1 MSEDNK
7 WSKPASPP
15 PPLFLGEKERNLVK
29 QVNDEIIER
38 VMYRRH
44 YSPLVREQ
52 IIERLE
58 RITAREL
65 APKIRETAKAMQ
77 TEIERDI
84 KKKLKKK
91 LNLSSTRG
99 AGSVA

>member
-1 MSEDNK
+1 MSVEEYDRRM
-7 WSKPASPP
+7 ARFH
-15 PPLFLGEKERNLVK
+15 L
-29 QVNDEIIER
+29 DATEILER
-38 VMYRRH
+38 VMFRRH

-65 APKIRETAKAMQ
+65 GPKIREVTKLIEKDVKKRLRK
-77 TEIERDI
+77 EI
-84 KKKLKKK
+84 
-91 LNLSSTRG
+91 NLTSTRG

>member
-1 MSEDNK
+1 MTTAKDDIDRRM
-7 WSKPASPP
+7 ARFH
-15 PPLFLGEKERNLVK
+15 LDATDILEK
-29 QVNDEIIER
+29 
-38 VMYRRH
+38 VMYRRN

-65 APKIRETAKAMQ
+65 GPKIREVTKLIEKDVKKRLRKEINLTA
-77 TEIERDI
+77 
-84 KKKLKKK
+84 
-91 LNLSSTRG
+91 TRG

>member
-1 MSEDNK
+1 VEQGMSVEEHDRRM
-7 WSKPASPP
+7 ARFH
-15 PPLFLGEKERNLVK
+15 L
-29 QVNDEIIER
+29 DATEILER
-38 VMYRRH
+38 VMFRRH

-84 KKKLKKK
+84 KKTLKKK

>member
-1 MSEDNK
+1 MSVEEHDRRM
-7 WSKPASPP
+7 ARFH
-15 PPLFLGEKERNLVK
+15 L
-29 QVNDEIIER
+29 DATEILER
-38 VMYRRH
+38 VMFRRH

-84 KKKLKKK
+84 KKTLKKK

>member
-1 MSEDNK
+1 VEQGMSVEEYDRRM
-7 WSKPASPP
+7 ARFH
-15 PPLFLGEKERNLVK
+15 L
-29 QVNDEIIER
+29 DATEILER
-38 VMYRRH
+38 VMFRRH